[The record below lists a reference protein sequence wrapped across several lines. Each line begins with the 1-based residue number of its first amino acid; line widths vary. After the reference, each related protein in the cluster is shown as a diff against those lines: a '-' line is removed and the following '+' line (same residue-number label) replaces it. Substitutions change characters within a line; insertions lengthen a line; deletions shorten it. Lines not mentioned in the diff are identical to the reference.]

1 MVHYRKSSI
10 SDLIY
15 IEKSILVVGWEDDF
29 VCRTLKLGSH
39 HGRDIRCL
47 GRQNLV
53 APDSSTKVRCHSI
66 LTNCK
71 HSALI
76 FPSIIKKIFFKL
88 STGNISKE
96 TVAGSKHGH
105 KKEKTKKISLLYI
118 IKTIKRNRKKGNLN
132 EEKLGLE
139 EASFEKENVHTT
151 RRCRI
156 CMYQIENIIS
166 GIWLLK

>member
-1 MVHYRKSSI
+1 MCLVIWDSNIYSFSSGLIPIFVLTMYSRKYISKKKKKKKNPNFSRWLGNTATLLATTKQTHTKKMVHYRKSSI

-15 IEKSILVVGWEDDF
+15 IEKSILVGWEDDF

-39 HGRDIRCL
+39 HGGDIRCL

-66 LTNCK
+66 PTNCK

-76 FPSIIKKIFFKL
+76 FLSIIKKIFFKL

-96 TVAGSKHGH
+96 TVAGSK
-105 KKEKTKKISLLYI
+105 
-118 IKTIKRNRKKGNLN
+118 
-132 EEKLGLE
+132 
-139 EASFEKENVHTT
+139 A
-151 RRCRI
+151 
-156 CMYQIENIIS
+156 
-166 GIWLLK
+166 WP